1 MTKKRKMQNPNPAN
15 EKSARIAAVAVEGAL
30 YHFDRAFSYR
40 IPEALQESAVPG
52 CRVTVPFGAGNRK
65 RTGMILAVTPEAAP
79 GEEIKAVSAVLDAAP
94 LLSEELLRLAEWM
107 GERYFC
113 PLYDAVRLLLPAGL
127 RVQARQEIALV
138 ADAPVPDG
146 LTGAR
151 QGILQA
157 LARKRKPAPLKEIL
171 QAAEA
176 EQADA
181 EALAALGLVR
191 LSEGS
196 VRKIGDAVTR
206 MVRARTDWEGAA
218 LPKKQE
224 SVYRFLCET
233 GEVSQKELC
242 YYTGVTPGVVQA
254 LAEKGAAELFE
265 AEAFRNPYEDAEAD
279 AAPAEICLSGE
290 QEAAFRQTSALLQKG
305 EGGTALLYGVTGS
318 GKTSVYLRLVDQ
330 VYAAGRGV
338 IVMVPEISLTPQT
351 VALFHK
357 RYGSGVAVFHS
368 GLSLGERL
376 DEWKRVKNGS
386 AKIAVGTRSAVFAP
400 FNDIGLIVMDEEQ
413 EYTYKSESAPRFH
426 AREVARFRCAYH
438 KAVLLLSSATPSV
451 ESRYAAEKGL
461 YAFSRIP
468 SRYGSAVLPE
478 VTVVDMN
485 LERMSGNAS
494 VFSRPLLAALQENTA
509 QGRQSILLLNR
520 RGYRTLAIC
529 RACRE
534 VVTCPHCSI
543 SLTYHAANGR
553 LVCHYC
559 GYSVPVTEVCPH
571 CHEPK
576 VDYLGAGTQR
586 AEEELSALLPDA
598 RVLRIDTDAAMTRVS
613 CEKRMQDFAAGKY
626 DVLVGTQMVAKGLD
640 FPNVTL
646 VGVLS
651 ADQALYSD
659 DFRSAERAFDLLTQ
673 VVGRSGRG
681 ALRGTAMIQ
690 TFTPENPVIRMA
702 AMQDYEAFYAGELP
716 FRKAMLYPPFADF
729 CVVGFSGLREAL
741 VREAAFVFL
750 ESLREAA
757 DRQEPR
763 LPIRVLAPSSALVA
777 KVSNKYRYRLMIK
790 CRNNRAFRSMMAEL
804 LRGFQ
809 RKRGYAEVSVFADMN
824 PDRVL

>member
-1 MTKKRKMQNPNPAN
+1 MSRSSPEPAV
-15 EKSARIAAVAVEGAL
+15 RIAAVAVEGAL

-40 IPEALQESAVPG
+40 VPQPLWDAAKPG
-52 CRVTVPFGAGNRK
+52 CRVTVPFGKGNRM
-65 RTGMILAVTPEAAP
+65 RTGMLLSVEPAQVLPEA
-79 GEEIKAVSAVLDAAP
+79 EMKEIAAVLDQAP
-94 LLSEELLRLAEWM
+94 LLSLELLRLAEWM
-107 GERYFC
+107 RERYFC
-113 PLYDAVRLLLPAGL
+113 TLYDAVRVLLPAGF
-127 RVQARQEIALV
+127 RVQVRREISA
-138 ADAPVPDG
+138 AKGMDVPAT
-146 LTGAR
+146 LPPA
-151 QGILQA
+151 QKQILQT
-157 LARKRKPAPLKEIL
+157 LARKRKPAPLTDVL
-171 QAAEA
+171 AAACANFEDA
-176 EQADA
+176 RALSEQGLVHITDGAARKVADA
-181 EALAALGLVR
+181 VN
-191 LSEGS
+191 
-196 VRKIGDAVTR
+196 R
-206 MVRARTDWEGAA
+206 MVRVRTDWEETP

-224 SVYRFLCET
+224 CVYRFLCET
-233 GEVSQKELC
+233 GAVSQKELC
-242 YYTGVTPGVVQA
+242 YYTGVTPGVVVA
-254 LAEKGAAELFE
+254 LAEKGAVECFDTE
-265 AEAFRNPYEDAEAD
+265 TFRNPYAD
-279 AAPAEICLSGE
+279 VEPDETPQKICLSPE
-290 QEAAFRQTSALLQKG
+290 QEGAFRQISGLLEKE
-305 EGGTALLYGVTGS
+305 EGGAALLYGVTGS

-330 VYAAGRGV
+330 VYAQGRGV
-338 IVMVPEISLTPQT
+338 IVMVPEISLTPQV

-357 RYGSGVAVFHS
+357 RYGKGVAVFHS

-400 FNDIGLIVMDEEQ
+400 FDDIGLIVMDEEQ

-438 KAVLLLSSATPSV
+438 KAVLLLSSATPSI
-451 ESRYAAEKGL
+451 ESRYAAERGL
-461 YAFSRIP
+461 YTFARIS
-468 SRYGSAVLPE
+468 SRYGGAVLPE
-478 VTVVDMN
+478 VSVVDMN
-485 LERMSGNAS
+485 EERLGGNRS
-494 VFSRPLLAALQENTA
+494 VFSEQLLSALRENTA

-586 AEEELSALLPDA
+586 AEEELTSLLPDV
-598 RVLRIDTDAAMTRVS
+598 RVLRIDTDSAMTRAS
-613 CEKRMQDFAAGKY
+613 YETYMQAFSGGKY
-626 DVLVGTQMVAKGLD
+626 DILVGTQMVAKGLD

-659 DFRSAERAFDLLTQ
+659 DFRSTERAFDLLTQ

-681 ALRGTAMIQ
+681 NLRGEAIIQ
-690 TFTPENPVIRMA
+690 TFTPENPVIQMA
-702 AMQDYEAFYAGELP
+702 ARQDYETFYAGELQ

-729 CVVGFSGLREAL
+729 CVAGFSGTQEAL
-741 VREAAFVFL
+741 VREAAFAFL

-757 DRQEPR
+757 DRQEPK
-763 LPIRVLAPSSALVA
+763 LPIRVLAPSAALVS
-777 KVSNKYRYRLMIK
+777 KVSNKYRYRLIVK
-790 CRNNRAFRSMMAEL
+790 CRNNRAFRTMMAEL
-804 LRGFQ
+804 LRAFQ
-809 RKRGYAEVSVFADMN
+809 RRREYAEVSVFLDIN